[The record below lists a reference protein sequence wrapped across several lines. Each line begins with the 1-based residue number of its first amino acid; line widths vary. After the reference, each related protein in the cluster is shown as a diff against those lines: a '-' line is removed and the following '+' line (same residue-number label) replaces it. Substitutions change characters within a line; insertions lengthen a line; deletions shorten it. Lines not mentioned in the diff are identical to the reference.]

1 MVTCT
6 SKVFLVG
13 RKDNRQFRKT
23 NAVHFIQFVDE
34 VDYQQQQQQPHLYQG
49 SSNPGRSFKVLQ
61 SMTQPE
67 NAGEFQPWIILIITI
82 RCQTTKKWLDQT
94 YWTMNEEYACVERIN
109 ENLEKLIAIASIS
122 WKFTCTLHSIACYL
136 ECLDLANCQTIACTC
151 NDNFQTKYLFYLSLS
166 ALFELME
173 SYWRQTL
180 ILITQIHIHTH
191 IFTISQF
198 STMSG
203 KVIHYPFKKCISRSI
218 YYIAD
223 SNDNSDIEG
232 NQFCSIFPFSMLKTS
247 NWKFVSHHSRRH
259 YSNQLSSLLLQ
270 NSLSLSNL

>member
-34 VDYQQQQQQPHLYQG
+34 VDYQQQQPHLYQG

-67 NAGEFQPWIILIITI
+67 NAGEFQPWVILIITI

-136 ECLDLANCQTIACTC
+136 ECLDLANCQTIVCTC
-151 NDNFQTKYLFYLSLS
+151 NDDFQTKYLFSSQLVGPVRINGILLASNFNFNHTYIHAHTLHNLTIFHNVRKSHSLS
-166 ALFELME
+166 
-173 SYWRQTL
+173 
-180 ILITQIHIHTH
+180 I
-191 IFTISQF
+191 
-198 STMSG
+198 
-203 KVIHYPFKKCISRSI
+203 
-218 YYIAD
+218 
-223 SNDNSDIEG
+223 
-232 NQFCSIFPFSMLKTS
+232 
-247 NWKFVSHHSRRH
+247 
-259 YSNQLSSLLLQ
+259 
-270 NSLSLSNL
+270 